1 MPRLSLWRNTKSND
15 YKFFDRRISEMFTV
29 GGTDI
34 HIHKYLGAVTNT
46 GTGDATQPNYTNQS
60 EQNIQD
66 LLFMENRDRKY
77 DADIY
82 TIRGIYTVS
91 DFDFDLSQFGLFL
104 ANDTIFITVHY
115 NDMIEMLGRKII
127 PGDVLELPHL
137 TDYHPLDDDI
147 PTALKRY
154 YVVQDAS
161 RASEGYSSTW
171 YSHLWRLKCTPL
183 VDSQEYKDILQ
194 GIKQDELN
202 GNSNPIGDLLS
213 TYNKQ
218 VANNNAIIEQAETE
232 VVKSG
237 YDTSAIFTNP
247 VSETGGL
254 ISPDS
259 PPESKVKAYL
269 GGDAS
274 APNGLPV
281 TSAVSFPETPTTGD
295 YVLRLDYFPNRLFR
309 YSGTRW
315 IKVEDAVRTSLT
327 PGADNTTQRSSF
339 VNNPGTTTIGDSVTV
354 ERQSL
359 SDALRPEADN

>member
-1 MPRLSLWRNTKSND
+1 MPRLSLWRNNKSND

-46 GTGDATQPNYTNQS
+46 GAGDATQPNYTNQS

-77 DADIY
+77 DTDVY

-194 GIKQDELN
+194 NVKQDELN
-202 GNSNPIGDLLS
+202 GNNNPIGDLLS
-213 TYNKQ
+213 TYNQ
-218 VANNNAIIEQAETE
+218 QIANNDAIVEQAVVE
-232 VVKSG
+232 VPKSG
-237 YDTSAIFTNP
+237 YDTTPFFTNP
-247 VSETGGL
+247 VNEDGTMAAPDLAPTAEVKGYLTG
-254 ISPDS
+254 DTW
-259 PPESKVKAYL
+259 
-269 GGDAS
+269 
-274 APNGLPV
+274 APNGKAV
-281 TSAVSFPETPTTGD
+281 TSAVAFPDNPTEGD

-309 YSGTRW
+309 YNGSRW
-315 IKVEDAVRTSLT
+315 IKVEDAVRTSMVNG
-327 PGADNTTQRSSF
+327 PDNTTQRSSF
-339 VNNPGTTTIGDSVTV
+339 VNNTGTTTIGNVVTV

-359 SDALRPEADN
+359 SDALKPEADN